1 MFYLLIN
8 KATIIKVEEP
18 VGEHLHPQLQD
29 QVSEPVQMVENVEL
43 QTIVEITVE
52 AAVDQVF
59 V

>member
-1 MFYLLIN
+1 MFLFIEP

-29 QVSEPVQMVENVEL
+29 QVSELVQMVENVEL
-43 QTIVEITVE
+43 QTIAERTVE
-52 AAVDQVF
+52 VAVDQAF